1 MQERQSLGRIEVA
14 PEVLVTIAQFATLRV
29 EGVVKL
35 VPAPADMGRLFRRDN
50 RHGHDG
56 VSLDLTNDKVKFDI
70 YVVMTPHVNLME
82 TSRTVQTAIAEAID
96 TMVGV
101 SVDSVNVHV
110 EDVIYAQGEAV

>member
-1 MQERQSLGRIEVA
+1 MEERQSLGRIEVA

-35 VPAPADMGRLFRRDN
+35 VSAPTDVGRLFRRDN

-56 VSLDLTNDKVKFDI
+56 VSLDLADDKVKFDI
-70 YVVMTPHVNLME
+70 YVVMTPHVNLMQ
-82 TSRTVQTAIAEAID
+82 TSHTIQTAVIEAID

-101 SVDSVNVHV
+101 PVNSVNIHV